1 MAPITPAGRLPL
13 NVWHPPPV
21 TRELYI
27 SADVE
32 PDGHVPATSS
42 RVSLGAC
49 AAALRDGDGNVQP
62 ERHVDLLLG
71 LLRWQDR
78 GR

>member
-1 MAPITPAGRLPL
+1 
-13 NVWHPPPV
+13 V